1 MKNLLTWL
9 KEQLKQ
15 YPIQVVGSACMLPA
29 FILMIMAAY
38 MYKVSGYLSY
48 LICYVAWLTYAA
60 VGVVDLYLLWKA
72 KIDGVKA
79 VTITKWWRAL
89 LPKYLD
95 NIVMI
100 GFIVLVWVLVGPLFA
115 LFYLAGFL
123 NNHLNEAR

>member
-38 MYKVSGYLSY
+38 MYKVSGSPSY
-48 LICYVAWLTYAA
+48 LICYAAWLTYAA

-72 KIDGVKA
+72 KIDGVSA

-95 NIVMI
+95 NIVM
-100 GFIVLVWVLVGPLFA
+100 VGSLFA